1 MDNDTTAA
9 PGTEIETIHTRSYER
24 GYQDALNATNECT
37 LRDQFA
43 MAALTGLISVGDRLM
58 SNRNPSKIADERDT
72 AEEAYIYAD
81 AMFTAR
87 QGSQETD
94 K

>member
-1 MDNDTTAA
+1 MSTGIEETKV
-9 PGTEIETIHTRSYER
+9 ETIHARSYER

-43 MAALTGLISVGDRLM
+43 MAALTGLVAAGIIVDAEGSFM
-58 SNRNPSKIADERDT
+58 KAT
-72 AEEAYIYAD
+72 AVSASGIAD
-81 AMFTAR
+81 AMLTAR

-94 K
+94 NAD